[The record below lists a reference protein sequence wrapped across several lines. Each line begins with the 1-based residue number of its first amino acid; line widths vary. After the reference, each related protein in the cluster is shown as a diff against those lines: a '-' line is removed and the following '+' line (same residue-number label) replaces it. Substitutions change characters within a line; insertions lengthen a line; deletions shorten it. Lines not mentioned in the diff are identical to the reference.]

1 MTYSLLYFGNAYAK
15 PPFCLASRLSTPPPS
30 PPPEDPNV
38 TPKAAGEE
46 AGDEGTAKK
55 RKFLNKR
62 QIIDAV
68 TELED
73 GPGTNLGRGRNG
85 IIGSQQPDVSGIVA
99 KQNFL
104 PRSRSVMRL
113 LEIRQDP
120 LAHFLP
126 TKVTANGTYF
136 FAGPPGLAP
145 ELADM
150 FMRPVLNMLSS
161 KRKETSPDRPNK
173 KARLDKD
180 GQTEE
185 DDVEQA
191 RRAASL
197 APSIAMGSDVLRRGS
212 VGPDFDQ
219 SGGLDFTGDTGAPLD
234 DYQFEVDLND
244 GGLTNGLDRERSK
257 SRMSTPAADG
267 SGELFDETHET
278 YADASCPIA
287 MFDDRPSQSQSQ
299 QEAAEQDGKGYSRN
313 TVKAL
318 SVIRRELAPVTA
330 GESAAE
336 KVISFR
342 QMSHK
347 ASRRAA
353 SSFFFELLVLST
365 RDCVNVK
372 QSGPFENIEIRA
384 KEKLWE
390 RQRHTSVAP
399 SVAADA

>member
-1 MTYSLLYFGNAYAK
+1 MN
-15 PPFCLASRLSTPPPS
+15 
-30 PPPEDPNV
+30 
-38 TPKAAGEE
+38 
-46 AGDEGTAKK
+46 
-55 RKFLNKR
+55 RK

-73 GPGTNLGRGRNG
+73 GPGANVGRGRNG
-85 IIGSQQPDVSGIVA
+85 IIGSQQPDVSGIVT

-104 PRSRSVMRL
+104 PRSRTVMRL
-113 LEIRQDP
+113 LDIRQDP

-126 TKVTANGTYF
+126 TKTTPNGTYF

-145 ELADM
+145 ELVDM
-150 FMRPVLNMLSS
+150 FMRPVFNVLAQ
-161 KRKETSPDRPNK
+161 KRKESSPDRPNK

-180 GQTEE
+180 VAAEE
-185 DDVEQA
+185 DEVEAA
-191 RRAASL
+191 RRAGSL

-219 SGGLDFTGDTGAPLD
+219 SGGLDFSADTGAPVD
-234 DYQFEVDLND
+234 DYQFEVDMTD
-244 GGLTNGLDRERSK
+244 GNIGNGLERERSK
-257 SRMSTPAADG
+257 SRFSTPAADG
-267 SGELFDETHET
+267 EAFDEAHESF
-278 YADASCPIA
+278 ADASCPIA

-318 SVIRRELAPVTA
+318 SIIRRELSPTTA
-330 GESAAE
+330 TASGETGAE
-336 KVISFR
+336 KVMSFR
-342 QMSHK
+342 QMSNK

-365 RDCVNVK
+365 RDCVKVK
-372 QSGPFENIEIRA
+372 QSVPFENIEIRA
-384 KEKLWE
+384 KDKLWE

-399 SVAADA
+399 SVAPDA